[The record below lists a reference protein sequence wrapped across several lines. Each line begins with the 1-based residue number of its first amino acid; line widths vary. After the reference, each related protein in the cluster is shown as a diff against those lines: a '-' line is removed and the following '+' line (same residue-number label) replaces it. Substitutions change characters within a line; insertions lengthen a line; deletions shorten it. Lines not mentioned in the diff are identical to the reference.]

1 MTNTR
6 TELKQD
12 YENFKKS
19 TNNYKITYCDYLE
32 MIKETQ
38 EKNLICFENRKESIT
53 KLFKTEN
60 MIETHITK
68 IKTLLNLINKELKI
82 NRSKHLW
89 N

>member
-6 TELKQD
+6 AELKQD

-32 MIKETQ
+32 MIKEIQ
-38 EKNLICFENRKESIT
+38 EKNLICFENRKENIT

-68 IKTLLNLINKELKI
+68 IKTLLNLINKELKL